1 MEQWIYHHEM
11 LLGWLTLGSL
21 AVFIGTLVLVPWLVA
36 RIPADYFSHGR
47 RQQAPWAGNRPL
59 LRLLLLIG
67 KNLLGAL
74 VVIAGMMMLVL
85 PGQGLLTIFLGALLL
100 DFPGKYR
107 LERWVVSR
115 GLVLRPV
122 NRLRRRAGRKP
133 LEM

>member
-1 MEQWIYHHEM
+1 MGQWINQHEM
-11 LLGWLTLGSL
+11 LLGWLTLASA

-36 RIPADYFSHGR
+36 RIPPDYFSHDR
-47 RQQAPWAGNRPL
+47 RHKAPWAGKRPL
-59 LRLLLLIG
+59 LRLLLLTG

-85 PGQGLLTIFLGALLL
+85 PGQGMLTIFLGALLL

-107 LERWVVSR
+107 LERWAVSR
-115 GLVLRPV
+115 GPVLRTV

>member
-1 MEQWIYHHEM
+1 MGQWINHHEM
-11 LLGWLTLGSL
+11 LLGWLTLASA
-21 AVFIGTLVLVPWLVA
+21 AVFIGTLVLVPWLIA
-36 RIPADYFSHGR
+36 RIPPDYFAHDR
-47 RQQAPWAGNRPL
+47 RLKAPWAGKQPL
-59 LRLLLLIG
+59 LRLLLLTG

-115 GLVLRPV
+115 GPVLRTV

-133 LEM
+133 LEL